1 MFPFP
6 RTLQSPQA
14 LTYMN
19 IHEIKASIRGCS
31 FFHKLV
37 KSKLSLFRAFRQ
49 NVSFIQ
55 VYNDHPANDHEALYQ
70 LHLNV
75 PPTAALGYVNIGP
88 FYGVTVTSSG
98 RESCV

>member
-6 RTLQSPQA
+6 RTLQSPQT
-14 LTYMN
+14 LTHMN
-19 IHEIKASIRGCS
+19 IHEIKASICGCS
-31 FFHKLV
+31 FFHTLV

-49 NVSFIQ
+49 NVSCIQ
-55 VYNDHPANDHEALYQ
+55 VYDDHPANDHKALYQ

-75 PPTAALGYVNIGP
+75 PSTAALDYSSIGP
-88 FYGVTVTSSG
+88 FSGVTVTSSG